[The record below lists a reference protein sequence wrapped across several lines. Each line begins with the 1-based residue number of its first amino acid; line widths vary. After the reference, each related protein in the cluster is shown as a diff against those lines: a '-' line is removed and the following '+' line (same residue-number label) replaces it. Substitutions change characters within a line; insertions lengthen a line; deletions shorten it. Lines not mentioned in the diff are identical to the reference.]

1 MKANPQ
7 VGTGW
12 YIQGSV
18 PSIEFL
24 DCARVLKTDATACV
38 PVRCFDR
45 VLVTD
50 ETSPLERG
58 GGIQQKYHAPG
69 VGIVQ
74 VAAIGGTE
82 GETLQ
87 LVERRKLT
95 AKELAT
101 ARASALA
108 LERRAYRTNPI
119 YQQTEAA
126 T

>member
-1 MKANPQ
+1 M
-7 VGTGW
+7 
-12 YIQGSV
+12 S
-18 PSIEFL
+18 
-24 DCARVLKTDATACV
+24 KTDATACV
-38 PVRCFDR
+38 PVRCFDG

-50 ETSPLERG
+50 ETSPIEPDS
-58 GGIQQKYHAPG
+58 GIQHKYHAPG

-74 VAAIGGTE
+74 VGSAGGAE

-108 LERRAYRTNPI
+108 LETHAYQSNPI
-119 YQQTEAA
+119 YQQTEPAHQPSSQES